1 MHFEHRP
8 PQPRDAEPLPERRP
22 EERRQQDDGDHRRRG
37 RLRQR
42 QRRRDRRRRQQ
53 PAQEWARAGLLE
65 SEKER
70 VQTEE
75 QRVVRVNVI
84 NYSLFCLQRRVHADF
99 ITVHF
104 GIVYDCYLPGWAAI
118 RRSHLLHF
126 LSQHKSKLQY
136 FTRMQPEV
144 PSKKQPIMVIILE
157 CNILPRSRVIC
168 EPI

>member
-8 PQPRDAEPLPERRP
+8 PQPRDAEPLQRRL

-70 VQTEE
+70 VQTE

-84 NYSLFCLQRRVHADF
+84 NYSLLCLQRRVHAD
-99 ITVHF
+99 
-104 GIVYDCYLPGWAAI
+104 
-118 RRSHLLHF
+118 
-126 LSQHKSKLQY
+126 
-136 FTRMQPEV
+136 
-144 PSKKQPIMVIILE
+144 
-157 CNILPRSRVIC
+157 
-168 EPI
+168 